1 MALFR
6 ELSGLF
12 AVLLAFYITICI
24 SQINGEEKF
33 VHVVL
38 DSDGET
44 LLVRPGLS
52 SQVGDVDVV
61 AWGSFRDEINSTGWS
76 FLEIHTN
83 ASFPDKL
90 QAMAAGLVEGSL
102 TGELMYKNYQNT
114 LAGYCENDIDFC
126 MKLGRFLGENLK
138 WLSSQIADNPG
149 DKYWYQVELIL
160 RQFEGIK
167 QGYLS
172 NKSLPIIQD
181 FDFLLMQADGDLE
194 ALSAALG
201 KKDIHHV
208 PGTGSCSALIK
219 LLPGNKDLY
228 ISQVTWDSYQELLRV
243 FKLIDVPFSLSGNK
257 ENIIPGRKQS
267 FSSYP
272 GLLTSG
278 DDFYM
283 LSSEMVS
290 QETTIGNSNPDLWKY
305 ITEKGIVL
313 EWMRVIVANR
323 LASSTQEW
331 VELFS
336 KYNSGTYNNQWMILD
351 YKLFTPGEDIKP
363 GTLYVLEQLPG
374 IIESADM
381 SVFLQDHSYWPSYN
395 IPFFSY
401 IFNMS
406 GGTENVKKFGS
417 WFSYEGSPRAQ
428 IFKRDHHKVVDM
440 NSMMKLMR
448 YNDYK
453 HDPLARCNCT
463 PPYSGENAISSRSDL
478 NPADGKYPFGALG
491 HRKHG
496 GTDAKITNS
505 EMIKSLECLAVSGPT
520 HDQQPVFKWSTSGWD
535 RPLGHPDVWD
545 FEPLVVK
552 WNESRYEFSK
562 YAEDFKS
569 QHIVLSFV

>member
-1 MALFR
+1 MALLR
-6 ELSGLF
+6 DLSGLF
-12 AVLLAFYITICI
+12 AVLLAFYNVICI
-24 SQINGEEKF
+24 NQINGEEQF

-38 DSDGET
+38 DYDGET
-44 LLVRPGLS
+44 LLVQPGLS
-52 SQVGDVDVV
+52 SQVGNVAL

-76 FLEIHTN
+76 FLEIHTS

-90 QAMAAGLVEGSL
+90 QALAAGLVEGSL
-102 TGELMYKNYQNT
+102 TGELMYKYYQNT
-114 LAGYCENDIDFC
+114 LAGYCEDDVDFC
-126 MKLGRFLGENLK
+126 KKLGRFLDENLK
-138 WLSSQIADNPG
+138 WISAQIADNPG

-172 NKSLPIIQD
+172 NKRLPIIQD
-181 FDFLLMQADGDLE
+181 LDFLLMQAATELW

-201 KKDIHHV
+201 KKGIHHV

-228 ISQVTWDSYQELLRV
+228 ISHVTWDSYLEMLRV
-243 FKLIDVPFSLSGNK
+243 FKLIDVPFSVSGNK

-272 GLLTSG
+272 GFLTSA
-278 DDFYM
+278 DDFSL

-305 ITEKGIVL
+305 VTEKPMIL
-313 EWMRVIVANR
+313 EWMRIIVANR
-323 LASSTQEW
+323 LASSAQEW

-363 GTLYVLEQLPG
+363 GTLIVLEQLPG

-395 IPFFSY
+395 IPFFPY

-448 YNDYK
+448 YNDYQ

-478 NPADGKYPFGALG
+478 NPASGKYPFRALG
-491 HRKHG
+491 HRLSG

-505 EMIKSLECLAVSGPT
+505 EMIKSFECLAVSGPT
-520 HDQQPVFKWSTSGWD
+520 HDQQPVFKWSTSGSD

-552 WNESRYEFSK
+552 WNESRYEF
-562 YAEDFKS
+562 
-569 QHIVLSFV
+569 